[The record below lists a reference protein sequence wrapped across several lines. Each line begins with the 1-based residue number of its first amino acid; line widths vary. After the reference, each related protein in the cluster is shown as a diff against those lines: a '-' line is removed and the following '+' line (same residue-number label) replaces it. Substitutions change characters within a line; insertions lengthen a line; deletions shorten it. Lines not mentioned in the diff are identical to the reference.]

1 VLLDTEDARGTVE
14 VALARAYDVRYWAF
28 VVWAL
33 EQVPTYFVTSGD
45 RKCAAEVLGYLVE
58 HHPSAWP
65 DFAAQRERNL
75 ATIAQEPDAEQLM
88 SLGAAMDSH
97 QVVAYALA
105 QLRAAPRT

>member
-1 VLLDTEDARGTVE
+1 
-14 VALARAYDVRYWAF
+14 VRYWAF

-88 SLGAAMDSH
+88 ALGAAMDSH